1 MANKASGIQLA
12 PVRMGDLIPSHLAQ
26 TTTKLAAATKPKVGY
41 VPPHMRQGTAASDS
55 VMLPEKISLVET
67 DFPTMGSFSPATSKS
82 PKSPAINFKKAVDDH
97 LEREK
102 LTEAE
107 RLKAPEQDPLKMTK
121 EQLEEEGWIALPMDL
136 SYYKGP
142 PSCIQD
148 QDQEQDNFTAY
159 DYASASKSLSAMMEE
174 EAEQVFN
181 SYKQVNTESA
191 FKFAQHKKSPTPL
204 NDACLRYSRAKAN

>member
-1 MANKASGIQLA
+1 
-12 PVRMGDLIPSHLAQ
+12 MGDLVPSHLA
-26 TTTKLAAATKPKVGY
+26 AAAKGTKAAIKPQVGY
-41 VPPHMRQGTAASDS
+41 VPPHMRQSTTASDT

-107 RLKAPEQDPLKMTK
+107 RNKAPEEDPIKMTQK
-121 EQLEEEGWIALPMDL
+121 QLEEEGWIALPIDL
-136 SYYKGP
+136 SYYTGP
-142 PSCIQD
+142 MQWSQQCD
-148 QDQEQDNFTAY
+148 HDGDEFTTY
-159 DYASASKSLSAMMEE
+159 DYGSDSKPLATMMEE

-181 SYKQVNTESA
+181 RYKEVNSEFA
-191 FKFAQHKKSPTPL
+191 FKFAQRKKSPTPL